1 MLLHCGP
8 CARGRRHGMGRISRV
23 NIAAARI
30 LFCPHTVRRRYTARC
45 FTTIRSLPSG
55 RYVGR
60 DRSGP
65 RWWRI
70 RPSRWPNRRGNRSGP
85 RRRACGHN
93 GLSARYVRRSGKYAR
108 RDRNSPRRQ
117 ICQAQREVR
126 QKRQEQPQMAWNK
139 AEPLA

>member
-93 GLSARYVRRSGKYAR
+93 GLSARYVRRSGKY
-108 RDRNSPRRQ
+108 RQ